1 MDGRRAT
8 HPNRPQATGVE
19 VESGLDPEDRERVRR
34 RV

>member
-19 VESGLDPEDRERVRR
+19 VERGLDPEDLKRVRR
-34 RV
+34 RI